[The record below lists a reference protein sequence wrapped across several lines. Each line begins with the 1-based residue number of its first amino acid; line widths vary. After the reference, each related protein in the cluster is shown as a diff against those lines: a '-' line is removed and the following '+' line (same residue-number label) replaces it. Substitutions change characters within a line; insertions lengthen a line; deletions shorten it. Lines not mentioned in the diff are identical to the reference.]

1 MDADEFEI
9 DGMAGRGVS
18 GVSGASMSDD
28 ATSGRGA
35 SEVSMSDG
43 ATSGRGVSEA
53 STVSSS
59 YSVEFD
65 EYVPLCPDVGRRNR
79 LLSHIPG
86 KPKQS
91 AWIDTLIRLEKL
103 ENVSVEITESNPF
116 DVLFVIVNVDGE
128 LRGSF
133 KW

>member
-1 MDADEFEI
+1 MDEFET

-18 GVSGASMSDD
+18 GVSMSDD
-28 ATSGRGA
+28 
-35 SEVSMSDG
+35 

-116 DVLFVIVNVDGE
+116 DVLFVIVDVNGE